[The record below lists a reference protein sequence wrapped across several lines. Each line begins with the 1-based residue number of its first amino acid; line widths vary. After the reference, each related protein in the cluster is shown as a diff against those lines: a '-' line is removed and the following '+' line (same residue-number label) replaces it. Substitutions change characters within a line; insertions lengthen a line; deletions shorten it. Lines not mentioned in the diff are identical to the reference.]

1 MQNQEL
7 GRHSDKIWA
16 DSTTKYNLK
25 YLTTSLA
32 DLPNR
37 FGIFRKTELSLGVRS
52 PWSQIC

>member
-7 GRHSDKIWA
+7 GIHSDKIWA